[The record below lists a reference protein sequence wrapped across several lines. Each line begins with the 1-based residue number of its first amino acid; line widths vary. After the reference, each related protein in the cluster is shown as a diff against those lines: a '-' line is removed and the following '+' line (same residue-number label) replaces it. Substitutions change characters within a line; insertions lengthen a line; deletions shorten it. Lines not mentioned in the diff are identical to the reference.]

1 MYLVLCP
8 IILYFSNEHNL
19 YLLSKPNTYQ
29 HEVVKK
35 FLMYFTLHT
44 KCGKSR
50 GVRWN
55 FCL

>member
-1 MYLVLCP
+1 ML
-8 IILYFSNEHNL
+8 
-19 YLLSKPNTYQ
+19 NTYQ

-35 FLMYFTLHT
+35 FLIYFTFQT
-44 KCGKSR
+44 QCGKSR